1 MARSGP
7 APGKVDAGTVYRRGF
22 APSPPP
28 RRGHS
33 DFDEDAAD
41 IVSLIEHRPHVVAH
55 SYGGVGAIL
64 AAARA
69 PQRVRSLTLIEPPVH
84 LVEDDPEAEHFKQIG
99 EAFLAGGADTDPEIM
114 REFLKIAGSPLP
126 DHGPCP
132 TTFSQLHTALRAHDR
147 RMRPASSSNAPRLAP
162 SNTGGLRRALRTN
175 RAKHGCARACPRRRA
190 DDRARRRTLRCRSRR
205 IRRRPRLIFS
215 PA

>member
-7 APGKVDAGTVYRRGF
+7 APGRWTLATVYRRGF

-55 SYGGVGAIL
+55 SYGGVGAML

-69 PQRVRSLTLIEPPVH
+69 PQRVRSLTLIEPPVQASAMTGRPLTCMAA
-84 LVEDDPEAEHFKQIG
+84 LV
-99 EAFLAGGADTDPEIM
+99 AGGVLSNEIGT
-114 REFLKIAGSPLP
+114 RHL
-126 DHGPCP
+126 
-132 TTFSQLHTALRAHDR
+132 
-147 RMRPASSSNAPRLAP
+147 
-162 SNTGGLRRALRTN
+162 
-175 RAKHGCARACPRRRA
+175 
-190 DDRARRRTLRCRSRR
+190 
-205 IRRRPRLIFS
+205 
-215 PA
+215 